1 MMTTTE
7 HDNAENT
14 TEHDNIDIM
23 PNREEVVPKR
33 KAGRPK
39 GSKNLKND
47 ARRVEVTNTDTEKPR
62 KAGRP
67 PIYEPQYDENNEKI
81 RMSVITYRRR
91 GYLLNRI
98 RELKT
103 KLYGKAKSPSTPNCA
118 DHSVLFPTREDY
130 INVSNEIVAGLLQK
144 LMLQVMEMKSKNL
157 EIQIESMNKGAT
169 QIIRLPKTK

>member
-14 TEHDNIDIM
+14 TEHNNSGNITEHDNINII
-23 PNREEVVPKR
+23 PKR

-39 GSKNLKND
+39 GSKNLNND
-47 ARRVEVTNTDTEKPR
+47 SRRVEVTDTEKPR

-67 PIYEPQYDENNEKI
+67 PIYEPQYDENNAKI

-103 KLYGKAKSPSTPNCA
+103 KLYGKAKSPSNPNGA

-169 QIIRLPKTK
+169 QIIKLPKTK